1 MLPRCPHV
9 HATTIHRNTN
19 ACNSAANTTDV
30 PDNDQSQLN
39 QISAGCS
46 VYSPQPFRAQASSP
60 HHFVPAHDLQQV
72 GTVVIRDPAHHLSDP
87 GPSNQF
93 LYDASHFQLQ
103 QQHFSSTSTT
113 PQPPAAATPIPNI
126 CHQPLSH
133 RQPAGTNPHYGFR
146 APYVSQQATQ
156 QVGILAIL
164 LIGTN

>member
-9 HATTIHRNTN
+9 HATTIQRNTN

-46 VYSPQPFRAQASSP
+46 VYSPQPFRVQASST

-72 GTVVIRDPAHHLSDP
+72 GRVVMRDPAHHLSDP

-126 CHQPLSH
+126 CHQPLHIDNQQEPIHIMDS
-133 RQPAGTNPHYGFR
+133 
-146 APYVSQQATQ
+146 APRMCLSKQRSK
-156 QVGILAIL
+156 LAFWL
-164 LIGTN
+164 FSL